1 MKKGDVGIEREVDN
15 LGRIVLPIEIRKK
28 MGIERNSKVLIT
40 TNDDTVFI
48 KPSNKVCSMCKKQCE
63 LIPELGLCKSCIEKV
78 KNYNGI

>member
-1 MKKGDVGIEREVDN
+1 MGIEREVDN

-28 MGIERNSKVLIT
+28 MGIERNSKDLIT

-48 KPSNKVCSMCKKQCE
+48 KSSVKVCSMGKKQDE
-63 LIPELGLCKSCIEKV
+63 HIPELGLCKSCIEKV